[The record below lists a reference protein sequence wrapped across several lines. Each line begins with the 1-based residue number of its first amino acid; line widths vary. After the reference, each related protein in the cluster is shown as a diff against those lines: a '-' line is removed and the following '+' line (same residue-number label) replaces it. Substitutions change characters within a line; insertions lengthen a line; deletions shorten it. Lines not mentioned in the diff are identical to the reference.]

1 MKNSFKKLLTKHEV
15 PTVLKYKILDDIS
28 MIKRTFYISDVF
40 LMKYPE
46 TLSDFYLQQEISNK

>member
-1 MKNSFKKLLTKHEV
+1 MKNSFKKLLTKHEA
-15 PTVLKYKILDDIS
+15 PTVLKHKILDDIS

-46 TLSDFYLQQEISNK
+46 TLSDFYIQQEILNK